1 MITDF
6 CDEPLEEAHTTL
18 WGLEMFNIFLAAQ
31 FIKPVI
37 KSESK
42 YGSKEY
48 RPGTY
53 IFRLNADFRKRESL
67 HRSVVAATE
76 DCRVWQVV
84 K

>member
-18 WGLEMFNIFLAAQ
+18 WGLEMFNIFLA
-31 FIKPVI
+31 
-37 KSESK
+37 
-42 YGSKEY
+42 
-48 RPGTY
+48 
-53 IFRLNADFRKRESL
+53 DFRKRESL
-67 HRSVVAATE
+67 HRSVVEATE